1 MQYKKILSIIGVGA
15 ISASILSGC
24 SPYSPQPDLYGPMV
38 VESDWE
44 NENIDDAED
53 IETVELDNLEENVEN
68 VENVDLEVCL
78 YGPAPINS
86 DWNSTNFDTN
96 DNDKDLG
103 LEDAVIVA
111 LYGTDVKY

>member
-24 SPYSPQPDLYGPMV
+24 SPYSSQPDLYGPMV
-38 VESDWE
+38 VETDWE
-44 NENIDDAED
+44 NEDIDDAED
-53 IETVELDNLEENVEN
+53 IETVELDNIEENVEK
-68 VENVDLEVCL
+68 VDLEVCL

-86 DWNSTNFDTN
+86 DWNSTNFETK

-103 LEDAVIVA
+103 LEDAVIIA
-111 LYGTDVKY
+111 LYGTDVNY